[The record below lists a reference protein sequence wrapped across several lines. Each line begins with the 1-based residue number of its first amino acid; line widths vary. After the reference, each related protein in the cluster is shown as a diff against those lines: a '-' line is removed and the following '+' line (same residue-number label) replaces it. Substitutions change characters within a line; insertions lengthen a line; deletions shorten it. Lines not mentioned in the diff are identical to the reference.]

1 MKDLIRW
8 GVLAPGRIAR
18 KFAEGLQDADGA
30 ELVAVGSRSAE
41 RAQAFA
47 DEFGVSRVHCG
58 YEELVDD
65 SEVDAIYVAS
75 PHPFH
80 AEHTILCLEAG
91 KAALC
96 EKPFTVN
103 ALQADRVV
111 AAARR
116 TGVFCMEAMW
126 TRFIPTMVR
135 LRELLGEGAIGEPR
149 MLNADFGFRAGWDPE
164 SRLLNPELAGG
175 GLLDVG
181 IYPLSLASMVFG
193 APEATASVS
202 HIGDSGVD
210 EQAAVL
216 LRYAAGQIAI
226 CYTAARTNTPHLAFI
241 MGTDAQMWL
250 GDSWW
255 NGRALEIRR
264 PGADAPEI
272 IEPERKGNGYN
283 YEAEEVGRCLREGLP
298 ESPVMGLDESLSIV
312 QTMDQI
318 RAQWGLRY
326 PMEQEV

>member
-1 MKDLIRW
+1 MSTQTT
-8 GVLAPGRIAR
+8 AR
-18 KFAEGLQDADGA
+18 YAHAANGTTTRLS
-30 ELVAVGSRSAE
+30 VT
-41 RAQAFA
+41 
-47 DEFGVSRVHCG
+47 VS
-58 YEELVDD
+58 L
-65 SEVDAIYVAS
+65 
-75 PHPFH
+75 
-80 AEHTILCLEAG
+80 
-91 KAALC
+91 AALLTAALAGGALGAT
-96 EKPFTVN
+96 PATV
-103 ALQADRVV
+103 LRHDLRRERITVQSLREGRLGYFGADRQY
-111 AAARR
+111 R
-116 TGVFCMEAMW
+116 TDPVGQYL
-126 TRFIPTMVR
+126 RVR
-135 LRELLGEGAIGEPR
+135 LRH
-149 MLNADFGFRAGWDPE
+149 D
-164 SRLLNPELAGG
+164 
-175 GLLDVG
+175 
-181 IYPLSLASMVFG
+181 
-193 APEATASVS
+193 PEATASVS
-202 HIGDSGVD
+202 HIGDSVVD